1 MYVKQAMCSV
11 IPCGTVLSSNVKETF
26 VEFSWN
32 FTSVRKIDE
41 KESTTNDEG
50 GAKFSRSPFSSN
62 GTRTYTI
69 WHRVPCQSKVKCFP
83 FYGTPFVRI
92 RSNVYFFFSVVSFNF
107 LLRFRPLRS
116 AISLFLESSR
126 VRALRIPTAKPTYYN
141 LIKVGA

>member
-1 MYVKQAMCSV
+1 MCSV

-92 RSNVYFFFSVVSFNF
+92 RSNVYIFFLRCFFQFLASLSTSSLCYFSISREFS
-107 LLRFRPLRS
+107 RS
-116 AISLFLESSR
+116 CI
-126 VRALRIPTAKPTYYN
+126 TYTDS
-141 LIKVGA
+141 